1 MSLSA
6 GTRLGPYE
14 ILSPLGAGGMG
25 EVYRA
30 RDTRLGRDVAVKVLP
45 AKFSQ
50 DADRLRRFEGEARAA
65 SALNHPNILTIHDFG
80 MQESAPYVVSE
91 LLEGE
96 TLRERLAGEALPA
109 RRAVDYARQVAQG
122 LAAAHEKGIV
132 HRDLKP
138 ENLFVTRDGR
148 VKILDFGLA
157 KLTHAEPPAGGQT
170 SAPTVAPDTE
180 PGVVLGTIGYMSP
193 EQVRGQAADV
203 RSDIFTLG
211 AILYEM
217 LTGRRA
223 FRGNSA
229 VEAMNAILK
238 EEPPEASKAG
248 VEIPAPLER
257 ITRRCLEKSPEERFQ
272 SARDLAFALQE
283 AATVSMPLA
292 VSVSPPVPGRH
303 PLLTRT
309 RVAIGI
315 ALLLVIAAAGVT
327 ILRKRIFGG
336 VGPRRIQSLA
346 VLPLDNLSRDPEQ
359 QFFADGMTEA
369 LITDLA
375 QIRSLRVISRTSVMG
390 FRATKKPLP
399 QIGRELN
406 VDAVLEGSV
415 VKSGGRVRITAQLVE
430 APTDRHVWA
439 KSYERDLRDV
449 LALQSEVARA
459 VAGEIRA
466 TLTPDEESR
475 LARARPV
482 DPQVHELVL
491 RGRYTLS
498 NAASEQDLR
507 KAVSLFEQALAKD
520 PANAAAYAG
529 LAYCHIGFT
538 DFYLPPWETMP
549 RAKAAALRA
558 LEIDETLADA
568 HTALGGVSFA
578 YDWNWTAAERE
589 LRRAIELNPN
599 SAEARDYYALYLSD
613 LGRSEEALAEIRKA
627 RELDPLSV
635 MIHVDA
641 INEFFSLHRY
651 DEAVERGRMAL
662 ELDPG
667 NGNAR
672 VMLAIVLVQQGRLR
686 EAVAEAEKAIQSGD
700 SPLVLATAGGV
711 FPAAGDPGR
720 ARRILGELA
729 EVSKKRY
736 VCPYEIGVIHLALGE
751 KDEAFRWLEKGFRDR
766 SICMQGT
773 RQDPRLE
780 PLHGDPRYED
790 LLRRLAYPTNPQ
802 MPPPARTPR

>member
-1 MSLSA
+1 
-6 GTRLGPYE
+6 
-14 ILSPLGAGGMG
+14 
-25 EVYRA
+25 
-30 RDTRLGRDVAVKVLP
+30 
-45 AKFSQ
+45 
-50 DADRLRRFEGEARAA
+50 
-65 SALNHPNILTIHDFG
+65 
-80 MQESAPYVVSE
+80 
-91 LLEGE
+91 
-96 TLRERLAGEALPA
+96 
-109 RRAVDYARQVAQG
+109 
-122 LAAAHEKGIV
+122 
-132 HRDLKP
+132 
-138 ENLFVTRDGR
+138 
-148 VKILDFGLA
+148 
-157 KLTHAEPPAGGQT
+157 
-170 SAPTVAPDTE
+170 
-180 PGVVLGTIGYMSP
+180 
-193 EQVRGQAADV
+193 
-203 RSDIFTLG
+203 
-211 AILYEM
+211 
-217 LTGRRA
+217 
-223 FRGNSA
+223 
-229 VEAMNAILK
+229 
-238 EEPPEASKAG
+238 
-248 VEIPAPLER
+248 
-257 ITRRCLEKSPEERFQ
+257 
-272 SARDLAFALQE
+272 
-283 AATVSMPLA
+283 
-292 VSVSPPVPGRH
+292 
-303 PLLTRT
+303 
-309 RVAIGI
+309 
-315 ALLLVIAAAGVT
+315 
-327 ILRKRIFGG
+327 
-336 VGPRRIQSLA
+336 
-346 VLPLDNLSRDPEQ
+346 
-359 QFFADGMTEA
+359 
-369 LITDLA
+369 
-375 QIRSLRVISRTSVMG
+375 
-390 FRATKKPLP
+390 
-399 QIGRELN
+399 
-406 VDAVLEGSV
+406 
-415 VKSGGRVRITAQLVE
+415 
-430 APTDRHVWA
+430 
-439 KSYERDLRDV
+439 
-449 LALQSEVARA
+449 
-459 VAGEIRA
+459 
-466 TLTPDEESR
+466 
-475 LARARPV
+475 V